1 MTDKELRKLSRA
13 KLLEMLI
20 AQSTELET
28 YKEKLSAAEAAL
40 KNREII
46 IDQAGSIAEASLALS
61 GVFDAAQSACR
72 EYTENIRLLSERQE
86 KICEQMEAESRAK
99 AAKMIADAEQR
110 RDDLDHEARIRSAEI
125 IRKAK
130 YESEKYWERL
140 SSKLEAFY
148 DSHAGL
154 QEMLSA
160 METGENMSC
169 PHSISQGQW

>member
-1 MTDKELRKLSRA
+1 MTEKEIRKLSRA

-40 KNREII
+40 NKREII
-46 IDQAGSIAEASLALS
+46 MDQAGSIAEASLALNS
-61 GVFDAAQSACR
+61 VFETAQSACR

-86 KICEQMEAESRAK
+86 RACEQIEAESRAK
-99 AAKMIADAEQR
+99 AEKMIADAEQR
-110 RDDLDHEARIRSAEI
+110 REHLEHEAQIRSAEM

-130 YESEKYWERL
+130 DESEMYWERL

-148 DSHAGL
+148 DSHTDL

-160 METGENMSC
+160 MDTA
-169 PHSISQGQW
+169 